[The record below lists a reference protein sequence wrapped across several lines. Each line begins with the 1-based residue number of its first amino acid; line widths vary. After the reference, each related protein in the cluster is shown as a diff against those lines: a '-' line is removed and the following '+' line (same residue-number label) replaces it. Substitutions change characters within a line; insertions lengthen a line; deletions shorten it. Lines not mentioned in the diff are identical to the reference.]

1 MRRARRARVQDDSTT
16 TPATAPRATFRLE
29 APEEDG
35 AVRAPPQPIAFPS
48 GVLAEDGAEDDGAED
63 EAYDEAQVDDDDEDD
78 DDELETTMP
87 KGQDLTKSNTV
98 SPDLHFG

>member
-1 MRRARRARVQDDSTT
+1 MDMA
-16 TPATAPRATFRLE
+16 PAGDAVAD
-29 APEEDG
+29 AG
-35 AVRAPPQPIAFPS
+35 AADV
-48 GVLAEDGAEDDGAED
+48 
-63 EAYDEAQVDDDDEDD
+63 AYDEAQVDDDDEDD